1 MYLVACGAIGLGDL
15 IWETESGRPLGM
27 SRATSR
33 RDSRRLEDEEC
44 FSRDEE
50 CLDDEVLDEECFEDE
65 LLLDEDLWEDL
76 SDGTS
81 RMFKTRPV
89 VGSVVDD

>member
-1 MYLVACGAIGLGDL
+1 
-15 IWETESGRPLGM
+15 M
-27 SRATSR
+27 SLATLSR
-33 RDSRRLEDEEC
+33 RDSRRLDEDEC

-50 CLDDEVLDEECFEDE
+50 CLDDELLLCDEECFEDE
-65 LLLDEDLWEDL
+65 LLFDEDLWEEDL